1 MEKKEAMMY
10 LALGIQARKGNDE
23 AKRLLE
29 AEEKLRA
36 ETGRPSLQ
44 EEMLRWADSLEKK
57 QK

>member
-1 MEKKEAMMY
+1 MY
-10 LALGIQARKGNDE
+10 LALAIQACKGNEE

-44 EEMLRWADSLEKK
+44 EEMLRWADSSEKN
-57 QK
+57 